1 MAVKG
6 YRDIKLKTVPK
17 SVLHVR
23 KLVVVFI
30 KPIVFCFLPLL
41 LLNLPDLTNCFT

>member
-1 MAVKG
+1 MVLKG

-30 KPIVFCFLPLL
+30 KPIVFAFYLSC
-41 LLNLPDLTNCFT
+41 C